1 MVLFKNRYTILTIF
15 LRYVK
20 TLKMQTEK
28 HKDSSGKYANI
39 HDVKCDDYYQTHNR
53 KDIRWLWSG
62 VIGGG
67 LVILVLLFFA
77 IIKPGFRMSAYYV
90 VEDPS
95 LLTGLLS
102 TEISKKDSIRIEKKI
117 LEETKLRKDIIEDLI
132 SQNVIV
138 SSKDFASNL
147 TGYYNT
153 LVEVLAGILII
164 LNIIGFFS
172 WRSNANYAL
181 EQKQKQLEDI
191 IDNIDK
197 ILEKNL
203 EETFAKNSIVKEKI
217 ESIFGNLYDENSH
230 LTDDEWEILHL
241 LLAKYKKEER
251 LREIDVQDEQNDGE
265 ITE

>member
-1 MVLFKNRYTILTIF
+1 
-15 LRYVK
+15 
-20 TLKMQTEK
+20 MQTEK

-117 LEETKLRKDIIEDLI
+117 LLCKFNTRK
-132 SQNVIV
+132 S
-138 SSKDFASNL
+138 
-147 TGYYNT
+147 
-153 LVEVLAGILII
+153 
-164 LNIIGFFS
+164 
-172 WRSNANYAL
+172 
-181 EQKQKQLEDI
+181 
-191 IDNIDK
+191 
-197 ILEKNL
+197 
-203 EETFAKNSIVKEKI
+203 
-217 ESIFGNLYDENSH
+217 
-230 LTDDEWEILHL
+230 
-241 LLAKYKKEER
+241 
-251 LREIDVQDEQNDGE
+251 
-265 ITE
+265 